1 MKAKKFS
8 RKLLALFLAVLM
20 AMSCFSGAMVASA
33 ANASANTK
41 YHDQD
46 LDFNSL
52 GWPILNDE
60 QACTALLD
68 FVDLTPVSY
77 THLTL
82 PTKLEDFFRRGS

>member
-60 QACTALLD
+60 QACTALFD
-68 FVDLTPVSY
+68 SCPGKHRTDEYRPERSW
-77 THLTL
+77 
-82 PTKLEDFFRRGS
+82 

>member
-60 QACTALLD
+60 QACTALIGLC
-68 FVDLTPVSY
+68 
-77 THLTL
+77 
-82 PTKLEDFFRRGS
+82 GSDSCSGKHRTDEYRPECSW

>member
-52 GWPILNDE
+52 G
-60 QACTALLD
+60 
-68 FVDLTPVSY
+68 
-77 THLTL
+77 
-82 PTKLEDFFRRGS
+82 

>member
-46 LDFNSL
+46 LD
-52 GWPILNDE
+52 
-60 QACTALLD
+60 
-68 FVDLTPVSY
+68 LTHWVGPS
-77 THLTL
+77 
-82 PTKLEDFFRRGS
+82 